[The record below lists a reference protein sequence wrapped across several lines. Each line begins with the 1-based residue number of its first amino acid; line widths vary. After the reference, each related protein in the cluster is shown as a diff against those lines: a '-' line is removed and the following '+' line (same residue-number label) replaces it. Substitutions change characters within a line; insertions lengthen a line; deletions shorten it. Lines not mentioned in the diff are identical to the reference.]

1 MVQWSRASAATREA
15 LMAEPVGFIGLG
27 TMGSAL
33 SGHLIQAGYEVTGY
47 DTDPSRLAEHA
58 ERGGATATSPAE
70 AVAEADLVVTSL
82 PSTEALWDVLRG
94 DRGLAAQ
101 PRSGL
106 IVVETSTLSVEVKE
120 AARDFLAGH
129 GKAMLDCPLSGTGA
143 QARRK
148 DLVAYV
154 SGASEAKTRAGP
166 LLTAMTRGWY
176 DVGAFGNGSR
186 MKVIANLL
194 VAVHNLAAAEA
205 LVLAER
211 AGLDL
216 QTVLAAVADGAG
228 TSRMF
233 EVRGPL
239 MAVGNYAGP
248 GMRTRVF
255 AKDLEI
261 IDAFARG
268 LDSPTPLFSLAT
280 AFYRAALAQGH
291 GHEDTACVHAVLK
304 RFASGDGSAES
315 AW

>member
-1 MVQWSRASAATREA
+1 
-15 LMAEPVGFIGLG
+15 MAEPVAFIGLG

-33 SGHLIQAGYEVTGY
+33 SSHLIQAGYTVTGY
-47 DTDPSRLAEHA
+47 DADPARLAEHA
-58 ERGGATATSPAE
+58 ARGGAPAASPAE

-101 PRSGL
+101 PRNDL
-106 IVVETSTLSVEVKE
+106 LLVETSTLSLEVKE
-120 AARDFLAGH
+120 AARAFLTGH

-143 QARRK
+143 QARRR
-148 DLVAYV
+148 DVVAYV
-154 SGASEAKTRAGP
+154 SGDDQAKGRAGP

-176 DVGAFGNGSR
+176 DVGAFGNGTR
-186 MKVIANLL
+186 MKIIANLL
-194 VAVHNLAAAEA
+194 VAVHNVAAAEA

-239 MAVGNYAGP
+239 MAAGNYAGP
-248 GMRTRVF
+248 GMHTRVF

-261 IDAFARG
+261 IDAFARD
-268 LDSPTPLFSLAT
+268 LDAPTPLFSLA
-280 AFYRAALAQGH
+280 ASFYRAALSQGRDQD
-291 GHEDTACVHAVLK
+291 DTACVHAVLGQ
-304 RFASGDGSAES
+304 FAPGPDRHHRPQKETTR
-315 AW
+315 